1 MNLDADP
8 AVMRFV
14 SGGAATGT
22 AEIADWVIP
31 RMQAAQREHGT
42 GMWVL
47 HLRAG
52 TVDDGADFHNGADF
66 VGWVQLRTPRHSRAA
81 ELELSYR
88 LRRRHWGRGLAAE
101 ASAALIAVLFAES
114 EVDRIFASTHPANT
128 ASRRVMEKLG
138 MRLAAGTGADGR
150 YFDATG
156 SDGSGEADVE
166 YELLRE
172 QWLVTR
178 GRAAARTPEFGSG
191 MTA

>member
-1 MNLDADP
+1 
-8 AVMRFV
+8 MRFV

-52 TVDDGADFHNGADF
+52 AGDEAADF

-150 YFDATG
+150 YFDAAEPAE
-156 SDGSGEADVE
+156 SVDGAEADVE

-172 QWLVTR
+172 QWLLTR
-178 GRAAARTPEFGSG
+178 GRAAERTPEFGSG